1 MQRPKTMVN
10 ATVSRIVQGGVED
23 TLLKGDGVRLINDSI
38 VPDAGHS
45 TVFGLN

>member
-1 MQRPKTMVN
+1 MAN
-10 ATVSRIVQGGVED
+10 ATVSRIVQADVPMW
-23 TLLKGDGVRLINDSI
+23 LKGAGVRLTNDSI